1 MAASGGSAAK
11 YSQIPILGPQ
21 EQLSSTPREGGV
33 GRSHTLPGLHKGPE
47 NPHSMREKLPY
58 PKHSQDRTTGLG
70 ACAGWPAAA
79 LASLLAGWPADAQP
93 VLSRWHS
100 SSLFTSLDGQTVI
113 EAWSPAP
120 VPLLLCTTLHGAL
133 TLMGATRDGCFLGKT
148 NVCEPPHLCHLPKR
162 RAHNWPAGPALQTA
176 CLWALPM
183 VARGQLGW
191 CLMAYL
197 VSGAAICPGCAFVPV
212 PAGSAL
218 LLHTCPRASTS
229 DLLVSSTCPALMLKH
244 WFFTCCSFL
253 RSPGIALG

>member
-1 MAASGGSAAK
+1 MK
-11 YSQIPILGPQ
+11 
-21 EQLSSTPREGGV
+21 
-33 GRSHTLPGLHKGPE
+33 
-47 NPHSMREKLPY
+47 EKPPY
-58 PKHSQDRTTGLG
+58 PKHSQDRTTGRG
-70 ACAGWPAAA
+70 ACAGWPTVV

-93 VLSRWHS
+93 ALSRWHS
-100 SSLFTSLDGQTVI
+100 SSLFTSLDGPTVI

-148 NVCEPPHLCHLPKR
+148 NVCEPPHLCHLPKW
-162 RAHNWPAGPALQTA
+162 RAHNWPAGPALLTA

-191 CLMAYL
+191 CPMAYL

-218 LLHTCPRASTS
+218 LLHTCPRLPRATS
-229 DLLVSSTCPALMLKH
+229 WSPAPALPFCAETLVLH
-244 WFFTCCSFL
+244 L
-253 RSPGIALG
+253 LLPSPLSRDCFGVSQWKDCRAPPSQRCRLPSRPVPQGSSPKTWS